1 MLAILSFLVVST
13 CVIIMESVRRTETSS
28 RASVFRRLLEW
39 IVSLEDVRVRM
50 VTNVRVRVFATTS
63 ISVNVTT
70 VTPHRIV
77 VISSVTAVS
86 TVPPALRRE
95 NVSVLRDSWER
106 VASSKHVME
115 DALEMEF
122 AIRRQDLANV
132 KLDLEV
138 RTVQN
143 AFVLVIA
150 TVSSARS

>member
-13 CVIIMESVRRTETSS
+13 CVIITESVRRTETSS
-28 RASVFRRLLEW
+28 RVSVFRRLPEW
-39 IVSLEDVRVRM
+39 IVSLGGVRVRTVKNAAEM
-50 VTNVRVRVFATTS
+50 ESATTS

-70 VTPHRIV
+70 VTPHRIA

-86 TVPPALRRE
+86 TAPRALRRD
-95 NVSVLRDSWER
+95 NVSVPRDSWER

-115 DALEMEF
+115 DVVEMEF
-122 AIRRQDLANV
+122 ATRRQDLVNV

-138 RTVQN
+138 RTVRS
-143 AFVLVIA
+143 AFVSVIA